1 VWRLSPEAG
10 RQRGLDQKGAHD
22 VVRRANHPLSLA
34 VLGRGIRTR
43 HTQLDTPRE
52 EERTGG
58 GVIELPPVVALD
70 GLNGEAELS
79 GHPGKEV
86 EEGGE
91 GLRLGTQ
98 RKRPRVVREVID
110 HHQIVL
116 VAREAEYRGGP
127 QVTVNK
133 VECMRRMRGRRGKRK
148 SNMTTE
154 LARMAEGLSRSP
166 STRNI
171 GTTTE
176 LSQNVAARV
185 TKTTVP
191 SGGRRRRGKSGRPR
205 RPGRR
210 RRREWCSGRRKA
222 KGVKGPRA
230 VTPE

>member
-1 VWRLSPEAG
+1 
-10 RQRGLDQKGAHD
+10 
-22 VVRRANHPLSLA
+22 
-34 VLGRGIRTR
+34 
-43 HTQLDTPRE
+43 
-52 EERTGG
+52 
-58 GVIELPPVVALD
+58 
-70 GLNGEAELS
+70 
-79 GHPGKEV
+79 
-86 EEGGE
+86 
-91 GLRLGTQ
+91 
-98 RKRPRVVREVID
+98 
-110 HHQIVL
+110 
-116 VAREAEYRGGP
+116 
-127 QVTVNK
+127 
-133 VECMRRMRGRRGKRK
+133 
-148 SNMTTE
+148 MTTE

-230 VTPE
+230 VTPEERTPGGRILYSEARRIKLDGTRIVSCKLTNGKKVMNHLRSNKDIVKTKRARSRAHGGDRKARPVTNHDGRRTRGVWGSDRREDRGERKLG

>member
-1 VWRLSPEAG
+1 M
-10 RQRGLDQKGAHD
+10 
-22 VVRRANHPLSLA
+22 
-34 VLGRGIRTR
+34 
-43 HTQLDTPRE
+43 QLNTPRE
-52 EERTGG
+52 EEGTGG
-58 GVIELPPVVALD
+58 GVIELPPVVTLD

-91 GLRLGTQ
+91 SLRLGAQ

-116 VAREAEYRGGP
+116 ITRKAKYRRGP

-133 VECMRRMRGRRGKRK
+133 VEGMRRKRRRGKRK
-148 SNMTTE
+148 LNMTK
-154 LARMAEGLSRSP
+154 LARMADVLSRSP

-176 LSQNVAARV
+176 LSQNVAARM